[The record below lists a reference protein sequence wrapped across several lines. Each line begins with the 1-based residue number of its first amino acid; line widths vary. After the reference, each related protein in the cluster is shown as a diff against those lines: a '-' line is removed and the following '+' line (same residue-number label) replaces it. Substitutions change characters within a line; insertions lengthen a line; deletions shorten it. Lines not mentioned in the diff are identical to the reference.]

1 MAVFHFRMQ
10 NILDMKEKLE
20 EQAKNDF
27 AKAQKELAD
36 EEEALNNLFIRK
48 EAYLQEG
55 VRLRSVAIDVQEIL
69 DNKKAIEHVD
79 GLIEQQKVNVNVASK
94 KVDAATKTMM
104 DARVQTKT
112 YTKLREKEF
121 DNFMA
126 EEVKKES
133 KEIDELNS
141 YRYGNK

>member
-1 MAVFHFRMQ
+1 MAVFRFRMQ
-10 NILDMKEKLE
+10 NILDMKAKLE

-36 EEEALNNLFIRK
+36 EEEALQALYDRK

-55 VRLRSVAIDVQEIL
+55 VNLRASSICVQDIL
-69 DNKKAIEHVD
+69 DNKKSIEHTD
-79 GLIEQQKVNVNVASK
+79 GLIEQQKVNVNVAAK
-94 KVDAATKTMM
+94 KVDAATKKMM

-112 YTKLREKEF
+112 YMKLREKAFESF
-121 DNFMA
+121 LA
-126 EEVKKES
+126 EEAKREN

-141 YRYGNK
+141 YRYKNR

>member
-1 MAVFHFRMQ
+1 MAVFRFRMQ
-10 NILDMKEKLE
+10 NILDMKTKLE

-36 EEEALNNLFIRK
+36 EEEALQALYDKK

-55 VRLRSVAIDVQEIL
+55 VELRASAIHVQNIL
-69 DNKKAIEHVD
+69 DNKKAIAHTD
-79 GLIEQQKVNVNVASK
+79 GVIEQQKVNVNVGGK
-94 KVDAATKTMM
+94 KVDAATKKMM

-112 YTKLREKEF
+112 YTKLREKAFE
-121 DNFMA
+121 NFLV
-126 EEVKKES
+126 EEAKKES

-141 YRYGNK
+141 YRYKNR

>member
-10 NILDMKEKLE
+10 NILDMKVKFE

-36 EEEALNNLFIRK
+36 EEEALQALCDRK

-55 VRLRSVAIDVQEIL
+55 VRLRAAAIRVQEIL
-69 DNKKAIEHVD
+69 DNKKAIEHTD

-94 KVDAATKTMM
+94 KLDAATKKMM
-104 DARVQTKT
+104 DARVETKT
-112 YTKLREKEF
+112 YTKLREKAFE
-121 DNFMA
+121 NFLV
-126 EEVKKES
+126 EEAKKES

-141 YRYGNK
+141 YRYKNR